1 MLRWFKNHMDISG
14 PQDRIRSLIETNFDF
29 DQIVPEP
36 YLDDDNTRIFNW
48 RSEHW
53 GSVWTSNFRVISES
67 GDQKTLN
74 IFASFDSF
82 AAPPI
87 PIWEALEKRGLLVRA
102 SFDEETTQMSGDY
115 RSGQTQLFYQD
126 GVVTIA
132 NNEVNYE
139 TYPTLDE
146 YLEQYPLFEKFYL
159 ISANAH
165 FAKSPRKRE
174 MHK

>member
-1 MLRWFKNHMDISG
+1 MLRCFKNYVNISG
-14 PQDRIRSLIETNFDF
+14 PPDRIHALVKTNFDF
-29 DQIVPEP
+29 DQIIPEP

-48 RSEHW
+48 RCEHW

-74 IFASFDSF
+74 IVASFDSF

-87 PIWEALEKRGLLVRA
+87 PIWEVLEKQGLLVRA
-102 SFDEETTQMSGDY
+102 SFDEEATQMSGDY
-115 RSGQTQLFYQD
+115 QKGQTQLFYQD
-126 GVVTIA
+126 GVVTLS
-132 NNEVNYE
+132 NDQVNYE

-146 YLEQYPLFEKFYL
+146 YLESYPLFEKFYL

-165 FAKSPRKRE
+165 FARSPQKHE
-174 MHK
+174 IHK